1 MLVIFGSAIGMGL
14 FIFLRVI
21 VIILAQL
28 KVSKNMHNRLIA
40 RVFQAP
46 VNLFFDVTPIGK
58 ILNRFSKD
66 LSIIDEEIFFDFG
79 TFLAQVYQAFA
90 ALLVAGI
97 VVPYIIVVIALF
109 LIVGYCLF

>member
-1 MLVIFGSAIGMGL
+1 M
-14 FIFLRVI
+14 
-21 VIILAQL
+21 
-28 KVSKNMHNRLIA
+28 
-40 RVFQAP
+40 
-46 VNLFFDVTPIGK
+46 TPIGK

-66 LSIIDEEIFFDFG
+66 LNIIDEQIFFDFG

-109 LIVGYCLF
+109 LIAGFFLF